1 MSGIDPSATV
11 HPMAVVEDGA
21 QIGAGCTIGPF
32 AIIGPEV
39 TLAENVTVKPH
50 ALVTGWTEIGA
61 GCTIFSFASVG
72 EIPQDLKY
80 AGERTRLVIGRNC
93 RIRENATLHSGTEH
107 GGGITRMGD
116 NCLVM
121 AGAHVGHD
129 AQIGNNVILANYAG
143 IAGHVVIE
151 DNVIVGA
158 LSGIHQF
165 VRIGEGAIIGG
176 VSRVTHDVMPFGMV
190 ASSDG
195 TLNGLN
201 LIGLKRRGMAREDI
215 AALREAYRTLA
226 DTDAPLVEAARDLGE
241 EAQSDAV
248 RKLAAFFTTAS
259 GRSFFASAMTRTALI
274 AGRGDLPELVA
285 ARLALEGLP
294 PVLAELEGFESLSLA
309 REGVERFRLERL
321 VPFLDRLVDFGGH
334 PRGICRRRASPAAGP
349 STSGP
354 GHDAAFAP
362 HHGRD
367 GPRR

>member
-1 MSGIDPSATV
+1 MSGIDPSATI
-11 HPMAVVEDGA
+11 HPMAVVDAGA

-32 AIIGPEV
+32 AIIGPDV
-39 TLAENVTVKPH
+39 TLAANVTVKPH

-72 EIPQDLKY
+72 EVPQDLKY
-80 AGERTRLVIGRNC
+80 AGERTRLVIGENC
-93 RIRENATLHSGTEH
+93 RIRENATLHIGTAQ
-107 GGGITRMGD
+107 GGGITRIGD

-143 IAGHVVIE
+143 VAGHVVIE

-190 ASSDG
+190 ASTDG

-215 AALREAYRTLA
+215 AALRAAYRQLA
-226 DTDAPLVEAARDLGE
+226 DTDAPLVETAGQLADGAE
-241 EAQSDAV
+241 SAAV
-248 RKLAAFFTTAS
+248 RKLAAFFTEAS
-259 GRSFFASAMTRTALI
+259 GRSFLR
-274 AGRGDLPELVA
+274 PQ
-285 ARLALEGLP
+285 
-294 PVLAELEGFESLSLA
+294 
-309 REGVERFRLERL
+309 
-321 VPFLDRLVDFGGH
+321 
-334 PRGICRRRASPAAGP
+334 
-349 STSGP
+349 
-354 GHDAAFAP
+354 
-362 HHGRD
+362 
-367 GPRR
+367 